1 MFCCTA
7 KWKCKCCGG
16 SLERRKKYVS
26 YKATNE
32 YEFVQISHQTQFN
45 NFYSYLMNWISFNY
59 ITRCDAMRS
68 DGSNRIIFPLSLRH
82 RLRITHYDCWIV
94 FTFRRLFSYI
104 FICYGIHF
112 QCKMLFDTNSNK
124 TIQNDVLLFSFL
136 GVWFWYKIRFRRPHT
151 FGHLN

>member
-1 MFCCTA
+1 MRRFT
-7 KWKCKCCGG
+7 
-16 SLERRKKYVS
+16 RKKKKICIIQSNKWIWIRANIASNSVQQLLLLS
-26 YKATNE
+26 YELNKFQLHYA
-32 YEFVQISHQTQFN
+32 
-45 NFYSYLMNWISFNY
+45 MW
-59 ITRCDAMRS
+59 CDAMRS

-82 RLRITHYDCWIV
+82 RLRIAHYDCWIV

-136 GVWFWYKIRFRRPHT
+136 GVWFWYKIRFWRPHT